1 MSKFE
6 YYPEKLNH
14 IEKEILSYNGD
25 KINFNIDFNT
35 RYIEEALTK
44 WKKYNKDELKF
55 RISETSLIQF
65 LGITSH
71 LLQKDQNLIFSV
83 ENIKL
88 FFLFGDY
95 KTFDNFKI
103 NCMNQSPLENEEK
116 LCEIVINSLIISIE
130 QEKEKLEKV
139 LPNNFQNSWIQF
151 ENDNSIFSR
160 YSILNFLEKS
170 LIFKINEWKGLKDEN
185 EILESQLIEL
195 NRSMENKSF
204 HLNISEKD
212 LENLYNALKM
222 DFINTEVTSPKDFTN
237 VLLKPWKDHSSII
250 FLYMDHYQTYIFWE
264 WFCEKY
270 NQYWT
275 LKVIGES
282 KLFKNTSAKNGFFT
296 SDTISSTK
304 KNGRDRTSDKK
315 EEDQLLIKK
324 LKSV

>member
-1 MSKFE
+1 
-6 YYPEKLNH
+6 
-14 IEKEILSYNGD
+14 
-25 KINFNIDFNT
+25 
-35 RYIEEALTK
+35 
-44 WKKYNKDELKF
+44 
-55 RISETSLIQF
+55 
-65 LGITSH
+65 
-71 LLQKDQNLIFSV
+71 
-83 ENIKL
+83 
-88 FFLFGDY
+88 
-95 KTFDNFKI
+95 
-103 NCMNQSPLENEEK
+103 
-116 LCEIVINSLIISIE
+116 
-130 QEKEKLEKV
+130 
-139 LPNNFQNSWIQF
+139 
-151 ENDNSIFSR
+151 
-160 YSILNFLEKS
+160 
-170 LIFKINEWKGLKDEN
+170 
-185 EILESQLIEL
+185 
-195 NRSMENKSF
+195 MENKSF

-212 LENLYNALKM
+212 LENLYKALKM
-222 DFINTEVTSPKDFTN
+222 DFINTEVTRPKDFTN